1 MAFCS
6 LKVSTTFILCHRTDC
21 PLILPAFM
29 WESHFFLTLLFHENK
44 KQSEEEL
51 IRRLRAD
58 VPSVFKHISALN
70 QQHSCEPHRTTSFQ
84 GYQVTETGEG
94 RNSII
99 QAG

>member
-1 MAFCS
+1 
-6 LKVSTTFILCHRTDC
+6 
-21 PLILPAFM
+21 M

-70 QQHSCEPHRTTSFQ
+70 QQHSYEPHRTTSFQ